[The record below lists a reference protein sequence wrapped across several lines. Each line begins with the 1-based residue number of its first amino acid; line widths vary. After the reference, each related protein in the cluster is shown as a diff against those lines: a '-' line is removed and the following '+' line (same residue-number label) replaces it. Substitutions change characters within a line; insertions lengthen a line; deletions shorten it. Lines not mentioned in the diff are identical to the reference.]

1 MSALESRNIEKPHE
15 TRPYRAHGHMDVVTL
30 GDFTIGKG
38 TFEPGWKWSE
48 DVKPIA
54 GTDSCQVLHTG
65 YVLSGTMQIRMD
77 DGTVD
82 EKDRTYVWRVL
93 AVNETVTVPAGTFN
107 NAIKV
112 QRDRPDKEGKER
124 FYWLVPGIGK
134 AAPTRGNKLTFQPVS
149 ISGARKSARSRR
161 KLMPI
166 SANNAVPSSSTA
178 QNAPVNRIASASWAP
193 WRQPRSK

>member
-77 DGTVD
+77 DGTELMASPGDVVRIEPGHD
-82 EKDRTYVWRVL
+82 AWVVGEESCVMLDTGV
-93 AVNETVTVPAGTFN
+93 AGY
-107 NAIKV
+107 AKP
-112 QRDRPDKEGKER
+112 QD
-124 FYWLVPGIGK
+124 
-134 AAPTRGNKLTFQPVS
+134 
-149 ISGARKSARSRR
+149 
-161 KLMPI
+161 
-166 SANNAVPSSSTA
+166 
-178 QNAPVNRIASASWAP
+178 
-193 WRQPRSK
+193 